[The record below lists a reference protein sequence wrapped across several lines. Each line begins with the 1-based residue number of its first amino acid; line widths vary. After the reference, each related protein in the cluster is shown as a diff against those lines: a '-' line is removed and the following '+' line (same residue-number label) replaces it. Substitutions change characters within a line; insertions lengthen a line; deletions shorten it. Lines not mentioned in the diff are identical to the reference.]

1 MKLPAFLRNRRHR
14 KGQPTQSPRIRS
26 LDDLHGHY
34 PWPDLGT
41 GLEGLASREIRNPL
55 AVAVRALKVVEY
67 AQATGSEH
75 GDDGMVLLGLSDA
88 LCALG
93 RHGEWE
99 AVGTLLNALEALIPS
114 VDRPRWLDGLD
125 PYIGPE
131 GRVEP

>member
-14 KGQPTQSPRIRS
+14 KSQPGQGLRIRS
-26 LDDLHGHY
+26 LDDLHGHF

-41 GLEGLASREIRNPL
+41 RGLACREIRNPL
-55 AVAVRALKVVEY
+55 AVAVRAVKVVEY
-67 AQATGSEH
+67 TQASGSEY
-75 GDDGMVLLGLSDA
+75 GDDGMVLLGLADA

-99 AVGTLLNALEALIPS
+99 AVGTLFNALEALIPS
-114 VDRPRWLDGLD
+114 VDRPRWLGGLD

-131 GRVEP
+131 RRVRD